1 MPPPGSRAF
10 PAPLVHTPAGTG
22 TVRTPPRGG
31 KSADCNNTAGVF
43 AEWLRGPPLRP
54 DGRVGCNVGF
64 GLRPTA
70 QSGRGGSGC
79 CEEVVREEEDVDDA
93 TLDASSPGVLLP
105 FDVPDVR
112 RIELL
117 RRGPTMFVL
126 FSIGEPP
133 PVTLD
138 TPKEQPN
145 MGPWLN
151 EPLPLRELPL
161 FLPLGST

>member
-1 MPPPGSRAF
+1 MTSV
-10 PAPLVHTPAGTG
+10 VHHESTFI
-22 TVRTPPRGG
+22 RGR
-31 KSADCNNTAGVF
+31 KVILT
-43 AEWLRGPPLRP
+43 
-54 DGRVGCNVGF
+54 
-64 GLRPTA
+64 
-70 QSGRGGSGC
+70 
-79 CEEVVREEEDVDDA
+79 A

-117 RRGPTMFVL
+117 RRGPTMLAL
-126 FSIGEPP
+126 FSIGELP
-133 PVTLD
+133 PVIPD

-145 MGPWLN
+145 IGPWLN

>member
-1 MPPPGSRAF
+1 MTDVAHHESTF
-10 PAPLVHTPAGTG
+10 I
-22 TVRTPPRGG
+22 RGR
-31 KSADCNNTAGVF
+31 KMILT
-43 AEWLRGPPLRP
+43 
-54 DGRVGCNVGF
+54 
-64 GLRPTA
+64 
-70 QSGRGGSGC
+70 
-79 CEEVVREEEDVDDA
+79 A

-126 FSIGEPP
+126 FSIGELP
-133 PVTLD
+133 PVTPD

-145 MGPWLN
+145 IGPWLN

-161 FLPLGST
+161 FRPLGST